1 MKEGEANW
9 KEKTL
14 RQNGLVEKLFIPV

>member
-1 MKEGEANW
+1 MKEGETNW

-14 RQNGLVEKLFIPV
+14 KQNGLVEKLFIPV